1 VRFHALVEV
10 RLREGIADPQG
21 ATIEAALPA
30 LGFERVSDL
39 RVGKAIRLV
48 VEASDEAE
56 ANRTLAEL
64 CQRLLAN
71 PVLEET
77 DVWLALPDR
86 GSSPAPEGRPPAGSG

>member
-1 VRFHALVEV
+1 MRYRALVEV
-10 RLREGIADPQG
+10 RLRDGVADPAG

-30 LGFERVSDL
+30 LGFQRVSDL

-48 VEASDEAE
+48 VEASDVTEAE
-56 ANRTLAEL
+56 QTLSEL

-77 DVWLALPDR
+77 DVWLTPLD
-86 GSSPAPEGRPPAGSG
+86 GSSPAPKGPAPGSR